1 MQSKRRVTTRLP
13 NEEIC
18 TALLWGESTAT
29 AMSLPKATVTKCYAT
44 FKLLHFDKPNANKDG
59 FHREDVG
66 DKWETIKGSDV
77 NYMHWSSWRL
87 GTVLDAMVDEE
98 DGSVVCL
105 EVLHRRALAD
115 LEVDPKAL
123 PETHTASM
131 EVKFYKKD
139 CKYQVGGA
147 VYTYEE
153 ALERK
158 IAENPLWFDDPAN
171 YDARWIVPVEFSGVA
186 LCPKGTEADH
196 EAVYLKSV
204 ATQRDQMRNAG
215 GAKVNEELEKF
226 KKDELPGLIAQAKAE
241 GVAEAKAAAEMEF
254 RAQLDAKATE
264 METKV
269 AEAKAQAVEEYKAA
283 EAKAQERFA
292 ELGKLLPYADEE
304 KATALEA
311 IRAMDEV
318 QYLTA
323 KADRAVKAA
332 EDAKAKALEAEAK
345 ATANGKQDLPPSL
358 TGGGGEK
365 TVKSIWSK
373 PVEE

>member
-1 MQSKRRVTTRLP
+1 VP

-18 TALLWGESTAT
+18 SALLWGESTAT
-29 AMSLPKATVTKCYAT
+29 AMSLPKATATKCYAT
-44 FKLLHFDKPNANKDG
+44 FKLLHFEKPNANKDG
-59 FHREDVG
+59 FHKEDVG

-77 NYMHWSSWRL
+77 NFMHWSSWRL
-87 GTVLDAMVDEE
+87 GTVLDAMLDED

-105 EVLHRRALAD
+105 DMLQRRALAD
-115 LEVDPKAL
+115 LEIDPKTL

-131 EVKFYKKD
+131 EVRFYKKD

-153 ALERK
+153 ALARG
-158 IAENPLWFDDPAN
+158 IASSPLWFDDSAN
-171 YDARWIVPVEFSGVA
+171 YDVRWIVPVEFNGVA
-186 LCPKGTEADH
+186 LCPRGTEADH

-204 ATQRDQMRNAG
+204 ATQKEQLRNAG
-215 GAKVNEELEKF
+215 GASVNEELEKF

-241 GVAEAKAAAEMEF
+241 GVTEGKATAETEF
-254 RAQLDAKATE
+254 KTQLDAKATE
-264 METKV
+264 LETKV
-269 AEAKAQAVEEYKAA
+269 AEAKTQAVEEYKAA
-283 EAKAQERFA
+283 EAKAQERFG
-292 ELGKLLPYADEE
+292 ELDKIMPYADEE

-311 IRAMDEV
+311 VRAMDEV
-318 QYLTA
+318 AYLTA

-332 EDAKAKALEAEAK
+332 EDAKAKVAEAK
-345 ATANGKQDLPPSL
+345 ATASGKQDPPPSL

-373 PVEE
+373 PDEA